1 MAAAFS
7 ELLYVVVV
15 VVVVLLLLLLL
26 LLLLSLL
33 LLLLLLL
40 LLFMKNMKA
49 GQILNFILQV
59 RSSSVA
65 RKSLRELLHEFYGLT
80 LAYEEEKWWCVAYS
94 AYKTA

>member
-15 VVVVLLLLLLL
+15 VVFVVVVVVVVVVVDVDE
-26 LLLLSLL
+26 
-33 LLLLLLL
+33 
-40 LLFMKNMKA
+40 NMKA
-49 GQILNFILQV
+49 GQLLYFVLQV

-80 LAYEEEKWWCVAYS
+80 LAYEEVKWWYM
-94 AYKTA
+94 